1 MKRKLLLRGAIALI
15 VISTL
20 MTTYLRLQ
28 KKIAEHSADSQRN
41 ISAESDDVIQDAIA
55 AGRRRTPKDLS
66 VVQIQE
72 LARTPSG
79 RLNLCGII
87 GESALVGL
95 SDNSYQQVLVALS
108 DVESLEDTCLREI
121 MLRLGNEVN
130 EPAPPPGYSSYH
142 SPSEQ
147 IQILYPS
154 HRSLEVEILIK
165 DQDLT
170 AKFIREEYNLG
181 TSRARGCY

>member
-28 KKIAEHSADSQRN
+28 KKNAEHSADSQRN

-72 LARTPSG
+72 LARTPSV

-130 EPAPPPGYSSYH
+130 EPAPH
-142 SPSEQ
+142 
-147 IQILYPS
+147 
-154 HRSLEVEILIK
+154 
-165 DQDLT
+165 
-170 AKFIREEYNLG
+170 LG
-181 TSRARGCY
+181 TVHIIHLQNRFKSSTHLIALWKSRF